1 MTIAPDSTAVEKTG
15 KPTPPWVPP
24 RIAVPRAYCV
34 FEPAT
39 PYLRTLAI
47 SCQPTLLFGVVP
59 LTQAPV
65 SAITLPPVT
74 TPADMA
80 ALNHS
85 RCNTVEYPDR
95 STGRCRKACPGAAG
109 GGVEPA
115 RADRII
121 LGMVVGPTWIG
132 RRRKVVIGGEHGAA
146 AADQIDHI
154 AGRRPSDDALR
165 VRRIGGARCLV
176 PRVSGRCEQRCG
188 HSRVF
193 LTVTD
198 RGARTGS

>member
-1 MTIAPDSTAVEKTG
+1 MTIAPDSTAAEKTG

-34 FEPAT
+34 FEPTT

-47 SCQPTLLFGVVP
+47 NCQPTLLFGVVP

-85 RCNTVEYPDR
+85 LMRLSFVVAPVLPWAVMHSPR
-95 STGRCRKACPGAAG
+95 
-109 GGVEPA
+109 PA
-115 RADRII
+115 TSKLD
-121 LGMVVGPTWIG
+121 
-132 RRRKVVIGGEHGAA
+132 
-146 AADQIDHI
+146 
-154 AGRRPSDDALR
+154 AGRA
-165 VRRIGGARCLV
+165 
-176 PRVSGRCEQRCG
+176 
-188 HSRVF
+188 
-193 LTVTD
+193 
-198 RGARTGS
+198 